1 MLIEVCANS
10 LQSALNAEKAGAHRI
25 ELCSE
30 LAVGGITPS
39 YGLLKAV
46 REKITIPVH
55 VLIRPRSGDFT
66 YSDDEFQIM
75 KTDIETCVD
84 MGFEGIVSGVLKK
97 DFTLD
102 VERMKIL
109 IEASGVLKFT
119 FHRAFDWMQNPL
131 EALTKLESL
140 GADCILTSGQQKS
153 AEEGIALLTELRQKA
168 STITIM
174 PGGGIEPD
182 NINVFKENGFH
193 AAHLSGSTFIKTL
206 PVNPNISMNSPSFLK
221 DDEITVSSPE
231 TIQKIV
237 NAVKSS

>member
-46 REKITIPVH
+46 RKNISIPVH

-66 YSDDEFQIM
+66 YSDEEFEIM
-75 KTDIETCVD
+75 KTDIATCVK

-102 VERMKIL
+102 VERTKIL
-109 IEASGVLKFT
+109 IEASGNLNFT
-119 FHRAFDWMQNPL
+119 FHRAFDWIKNPK

-140 GADCILTSGQQKS
+140 GVDCILTSGQQKS
-153 AEEGIALLTELRQKA
+153 AEEGIALLTELHQKA
-168 STITIM
+168 STLTIM
-174 PGGGIEPD
+174 PGGGVKPD
-182 NINVFKENGFH
+182 NIRVFKDNGFP
-193 AAHLSGSTFIKTL
+193 AAHLSGSQFVRTL
-206 PVNPNISMNSPSFLK
+206 SETPGISMNSPSFLK
-221 DDEITVSSPE
+221 DGEITVSNLE

-237 NAVKSS
+237 KAVR

>member
-10 LQSALNAEKAGAHRI
+10 LQSAVHAEKAGVHRI

-39 YGLLKAV
+39 FGLLKAV

-66 YSDDEFQIM
+66 YSKGEFEIM
-75 KTDIETCVD
+75 KTDIETCVN
-84 MGFEGIVSGVLKK
+84 MGFEGIVSGALKK

-102 VERMKIL
+102 VERTKIL
-109 IEASGVLKFT
+109 IEASGDLSFT

-131 EALTKLESL
+131 NELSKLESL
-140 GADCILTSGQQKS
+140 GVDCILTSGQQNS
-153 AEEGIALLTELRQKA
+153 AEEGIALLTELHHKA

-174 PGGGIEPD
+174 PGGGIKLE
-182 NINVFKENGFH
+182 NINVFKEKGFR
-193 AAHLSGSTFIKTL
+193 AAHLSGSKFVRTL
-206 PVNPNISMNSPSFLK
+206 PINPKISMNSPSFLK
-221 DDEITVSSPE
+221 DDEIRVSNLE
-231 TIQKIV
+231 TLQKIV
-237 NAVKSS
+237 NAVK